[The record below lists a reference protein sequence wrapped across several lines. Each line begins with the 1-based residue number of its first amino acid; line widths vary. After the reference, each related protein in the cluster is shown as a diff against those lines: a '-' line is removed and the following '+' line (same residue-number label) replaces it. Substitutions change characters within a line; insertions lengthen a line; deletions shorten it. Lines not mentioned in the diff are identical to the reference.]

1 MTHKYNIG
9 DVILVK
15 RGRYL
20 LEKPIVA
27 AIVELSK
34 TKVNNEYAL
43 GYATIFAGKEDGCY
57 YYVAE
62 EDIEKKL

>member
-1 MTHKYNIG
+1 MTHKYDIG
-9 DVILVK
+9 DVIMVK

-27 AIVELSK
+27 VIVELSK
-34 TKVNNEYAL
+34 VTHEC
-43 GYATIFAGKEDGCY
+43 GYATIFAGKEDGF